1 MCGKEGHL
9 GEAKK
14 EGQLGDVKTAM
25 MSQHT
30 RRRSIKSS
38 AAVASDFT

>member
-1 MCGKEGHL
+1 MGEVKKEGHL
-9 GEAKK
+9 G
-14 EGQLGDVKTAM
+14 DVKSAM

-38 AAVASDFT
+38 AAVVSDFT

>member
-1 MCGKEGHL
+1 MCGKEGHM
-9 GEAKK
+9 GEVKK
-14 EGQLGDVKTAM
+14 EGHLGDVKSAM

-38 AAVASDFT
+38 AAVVSDFT